1 MFITNTDRVRSE
13 LESRIVSGTLPPG
26 ITLDEAQL
34 GQMFDVSRTPVR
46 EALLQLSAEGFV
58 RIVPRAGIYVV
69 QLSAGEL
76 AEMFETLAYAEGLCA
91 RLASQRITAAQIRRL
106 GQLQKKGRQAQED
119 QDLDAFAQYNLEFH
133 DYIHGCCGN
142 RYLRA
147 QILHIRKRTN
157 PYRRQQ
163 DELSADWA
171 SQAWQEHELLFQA
184 LSDRDE
190 DAAMMAAA
198 GHINART
205 HSFLELAAASP
216 EHLFFGSDTRLSAVP
231 SMMAPT
237 RQPMPLQRWQ

>member
-1 MFITNTDRVRSE
+1 MFITNTDRVRAE
-13 LESRIVSGTLPPG
+13 LESQIVSGILPPG
-26 ITLDEAQL
+26 VTLDEAQL

-91 RLASQRITAAQIRRL
+91 RLASQRITAAQIRKL
-106 GQLQKKGRQAQED
+106 SMLQKKGRQALED
-119 QDLDAFAQYNLEFH
+119 QYLDAFAQYNLEFH

-142 RYLRA
+142 RYLRS

-163 DELSADWA
+163 DELSAEWA
-171 SQAWQEHELLFQA
+171 AQAWQEHQRLFEA
-184 LSDRDE
+184 LSERDE

-198 GHINART
+198 AHINART
-205 HSFLELAAASP
+205 RPFLELAEASP
-216 EHLFFGSDTRLSAVP
+216 EHLFFDTGSRHTALPSMVAASRLSVP
-231 SMMAPT
+231 M
-237 RQPMPLQRWQ
+237 QRWQ